1 MASNNLGRFAMET
14 LLKSV
19 RQKEQQ
25 EGCMADIYAPCCV
38 FHVGLEATM
47 RCAI

>member
-19 RQKEQQ
+19 RQEEQLV
-25 EGCMADIYAPCCV
+25 GYMADIYVPCSV
-38 FHVGLEATM
+38 FQVRLEATM
-47 RCAI
+47 CCAI